1 MKDTRQEQRQ
11 TAGFLIFHFS
21 FLPSAPAP
29 ASSFLPSAHRSFAE
43 GSPISYTSALPI
55 APGSHFPLVAAR
67 GPDLQLFSKVVFM
80 FDLAK
85 DQTTLNERAILRKL
99 RVWIVALGAACL
111 LAGIGVGAMLSGR
124 PTVAQNEVQIA
135 HAPEA
140 LSASFAEIARRVE
153 PAVVNIETI
162 TSAPEIAD
170 KDNEDKDDQLSNNP
184 LLDMF
189 RRQARRPSRGVGSG
203 FIVSSKG
210 YILTNEHVVE
220 GSTRIIV
227 GLQSGEKYRGRVIG
241 IDEETDVAV
250 VKIDAAQDLPTVT
263 LGDSNAAQVGDWVL
277 AIGSPFGLDQT
288 VTAGIISKKER
299 ETPFFTNFQRFLQT
313 DAAINRGN
321 SGGPLV
327 NMRGEVIGINSQIA
341 TSTGDYNGIGFA
353 LPAVEANFVYRQ
365 ILAQG
370 KVRRGFLGVTLE
382 SVKDEFARVYGL
394 PEAKGAIIMD
404 VQPTKDGQPT
414 PAAKAGMQ
422 SNDIITEFNGQPVAS
437 AQDLIQKVAGSP
449 VGVSAAFTFLRDR
462 DGKLEKLT
470 ANVVLGERPK
480 LQPLGEPDD
489 SAPKVT
495 EKESDPK
502 GNGLHL
508 GVTLAELTQ
517 QLIADKKLTGVRGLY
532 VKEVDPNGLA
542 AEVRGTGG
550 QQALDIGD
558 VITRINRVPV
568 TTLADFQRV
577 LSGLKAGDPIVLQV
591 SRFVRD
597 RVTTRIIQFT
607 YQ

>member
-1 MKDTRQEQRQ
+1 
-11 TAGFLIFHFS
+11 
-21 FLPSAPAP
+21 
-29 ASSFLPSAHRSFAE
+29 
-43 GSPISYTSALPI
+43 
-55 APGSHFPLVAAR
+55 
-67 GPDLQLFSKVVFM
+67 LQLFSKVVFM

-85 DQTTLNERAILRKL
+85 DQTTVDERAILRKL
-99 RVWIVALGAACL
+99 RVWIIALGAACL
-111 LAGIGVGAMLSGR
+111 LVGIGVGAMLSGR
-124 PTVAQNEVQIA
+124 PTVAQSEVQIA

-153 PAVVNIETI
+153 PAVVNIETM
-162 TSAPEIAD
+162 TAATEVAD
-170 KDNEDKDDQLSNNP
+170 KDNEDKDDQSSNNP

-210 YILTNEHVVE
+210 YILTNEHVVD

-241 IDEETDVAV
+241 VDGETDVAV
-250 VKIDAAQDLPTVT
+250 IKIDAPQDLPTVT
-263 LGDSNAAQVGDWVL
+263 LGDSNASQVGDWVL

-370 KVRRGFLGVTLE
+370 KVRRGYLGVTLE
-382 SVKDEFARVYGL
+382 SVRDEYARVYGL
-394 PEAKGAIIMD
+394 SEAKGAIIMD
-404 VQPTKDGQPT
+404 VQPTKAGQPT

-422 SNDIITEFNGQPVAS
+422 SNDIITEFNGQPVAN
-437 AQDLIQKVAGSP
+437 AQDLIEKVAGTP
-449 VGVSAAFTFLRDR
+449 VGESAAFTFLRDR
-462 DGKLEKLT
+462 DGKLEKMSVN
-470 ANVVLGERPK
+470 AVLGERPPTS
-480 LQPLGEPDD
+480 QLGEGDELP
-489 SAPKVT
+489 APKPA

-517 QLIADKKLTGVRGLY
+517 QMTTDKHLTGVRGLY

-550 QQALDIGD
+550 QQSLTEGD

-577 LSGLKAGDPIVLQV
+577 LGSLKTGDPIVLQV
-591 SRFVRD
+591 SRYVRD
-597 RVTTRIIQFT
+597 RVATRIIQFT

>member
-1 MKDTRQEQRQ
+1 
-11 TAGFLIFHFS
+11 
-21 FLPSAPAP
+21 
-29 ASSFLPSAHRSFAE
+29 
-43 GSPISYTSALPI
+43 
-55 APGSHFPLVAAR
+55 
-67 GPDLQLFSKVVFM
+67 M
-80 FDLAK
+80 FDLVK

-99 RVWIVALGAACL
+99 RVWIIALGAACL
-111 LAGIGVGAMLSGR
+111 LAGIGIGAMLSGR
-124 PTVAQNEVQIA
+124 PTVAQNEMQVA
-135 HAPEA
+135 RAPEA
-140 LSASFAEIARRVE
+140 LSASFAEIAKRVE
-153 PAVVNIETI
+153 PAVVNIETL
-162 TSAPEIAD
+162 TAATNMTD

-189 RRQARRPSRGVGSG
+189 RRQSRRPTRAVASG
-203 FIVSSKG
+203 FIVSPKG

-220 GSTRIIV
+220 GSNRIIV
-227 GLQSGEKYRGRVIG
+227 GLQSGEKYRGRVVG

-250 VKIDAAQDLPTVT
+250 VKIDAPQDLPTVI

-299 ETPFFTNFQRFLQT
+299 ESPFFTNFQRFLQT

-370 KVRRGFLGVTLE
+370 KVRRGYLGVTLD

-422 SNDIITEFNGQPVAS
+422 SNDIITEFNGQQVMS
-437 AQDLIQKVAGSP
+437 AQDLIQKVAASP
-449 VGVSAAFTFLRDR
+449 VGESAAFTFLRDR
-462 DGKLEKLT
+462 DGKLEKLS

-480 LQPLGEPDD
+480 LQQLGEVDD
-489 SAPKVT
+489 SSSPRT
-495 EKESDPK
+495 NEKETDPK

-508 GVTLAELTQ
+508 GITLAELTQ
-517 QLIADKKLTGVRGLY
+517 QLITDKHLTGVRGLY

-542 AEVRGTGG
+542 AEVRGAGG
-550 QQALDIGD
+550 QQALSEGD

-597 RVTTRIIQFT
+597 RVTTRIVQFT